1 MEIHIYKSTT
11 DLITAIADF
20 VVRTAQD
27 SIASRGEFNV
37 VLSGGKSPEFLY
49 EKLASPEYKK
59 QVDWNK
65 VNFFFGDERYVPVND
80 PQNNAKVAREL
91 LFAPLNIPASRIFA
105 VDTSLPPDNAA
116 EDYTAQIAS
125 HFGRKESVFDLILLG
140 LGDNAHTAS
149 LFPYTNVLNNQ
160 SVSAQSVFLKQQNT
174 YRITM
179 TAPLINQAR
188 NIAFLVY
195 GKAKAEAVHHVL
207 ESEYDPEQYPAQLIK
222 PEHGNLQWYLDEDA
236 ASLLKDATRSRNWWY
251 KNYN

>member
-11 DLITAIADF
+11 ELITAITGF
-20 VVRTAQD
+20 IVHIAQD
-27 SIASRGEFNV
+27 TIALRGEFNF
-37 VLSGGKSPEFLY
+37 VLSGGKSPESVY
-49 EKLASPEYKK
+49 KKLTSPEYKK

-80 PQNNAKVAREL
+80 PQNNAKMAREL
-91 LFAPLNIPASRIFA
+91 LLAPLNIPTSRIFA
-105 VDTSLPPDNAA
+105 IDTSLPPDDAA

-125 HFGRKESVFDLILLG
+125 HFGEKQLHFDLILLG
-140 LGDNAHTAS
+140 VGDNAHTAS
-149 LFPYTNVLNNQ
+149 LFPYTDVLNDR

-179 TAPLINQAR
+179 TAGLINQAR
-188 NIAFLVY
+188 NIAILVY

-222 PEHGNLQWYLDEDA
+222 PEHGNLQWYLDEEA
-236 ASLLKDATRSRNWWY
+236 ASILNDKR
-251 KNYN
+251 KNETKYLIT